1 MSKSQP
7 LKDPAA
13 FLKDLVVRRGE
24 SQRLAC
30 VFHGANLTFNP
41 NEHAHSD
48 TYDDTMDFV
57 RRIMEVDGKY
67 RKVACLLSHVDTVRE
82 TYRFK
87 EYFGLTGVFA
97 YISLDPVEGLSVTF
111 CFPLIN
117 ASRFG
122 LDVEIL
128 SHIALHWAKLART
141 EITTLRVF
149 IDQSFL
155 RWEDMEEENLLFT
168 EFESD

>member
-1 MSKSQP
+1 MPKSQP

-13 FLKDLVVRRGE
+13 FLKDLVSRKGE
-24 SQRLAC
+24 SQQY
-30 VFHGANLTFNP
+30 VTMFYGANLTFDP

-48 TYDDTMDFV
+48 TYQDTLGYL
-57 RRIMEVDGKY
+57 RRVAESGKY
-67 RKVACLLSHVDTVRE
+67 QKLTTYLSHGDVVSE
-82 TYRFK
+82 TFRFK

-97 YISLDPVEGLSVTF
+97 YINKDADSFQVTF
-111 CFPLIN
+111 CFPMVN
-117 ASRFG
+117 ASRFS

-128 SHIALHWAKLART
+128 SHIALHWAKIARKD
-141 EITTLRVF
+141 ITLVRVF
-149 IDQSFL
+149 IDRAFL

>member
-1 MSKSQP
+1 MPKSQP

-13 FLKDLVVRRGE
+13 FLKDLVSRRGE
-24 SQRLAC
+24 SQQYATM
-30 VFHGANLTFNP
+30 FYGANLTFDP
-41 NEHAHSD
+41 NEHSHSD
-48 TYDDTMDFV
+48 TYADTLGFLQNLVQQDK
-57 RRIMEVDGKY
+57 KY
-67 RKVACLLSHVDTVRE
+67 RKLVSFLSHADVISE

-97 YISLDPVEGLSVTF
+97 YINKDADSLRVTF
-111 CFPLIN
+111 CFPLVN
-117 ASRFG
+117 ASRFF

-128 SHIALHWAKLART
+128 SHIALHWAKIARKDV
-141 EITTLRVF
+141 ESVRVF
-149 IDQSFL
+149 IDQAVL